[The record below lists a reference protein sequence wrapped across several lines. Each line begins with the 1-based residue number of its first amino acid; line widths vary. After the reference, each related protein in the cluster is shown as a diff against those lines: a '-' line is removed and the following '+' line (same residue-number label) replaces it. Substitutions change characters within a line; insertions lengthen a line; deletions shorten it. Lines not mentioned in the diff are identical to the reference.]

1 MLRKGPSGP
10 LGECVEGGGGSG
22 RTSEAYGEIR
32 LCAFLQEGCWDGS
45 VVSKDHKLSP
55 DKSPALSAISA
66 VTHSAFC
73 REPQNLVFK
82 ETKAQSYQQGLQPLG
97 LEVKDRTGTFICL
110 SDAL

>member
-82 ETKAQSYQQGLQPLG
+82 ETKAQS
-97 LEVKDRTGTFICL
+97 
-110 SDAL
+110 